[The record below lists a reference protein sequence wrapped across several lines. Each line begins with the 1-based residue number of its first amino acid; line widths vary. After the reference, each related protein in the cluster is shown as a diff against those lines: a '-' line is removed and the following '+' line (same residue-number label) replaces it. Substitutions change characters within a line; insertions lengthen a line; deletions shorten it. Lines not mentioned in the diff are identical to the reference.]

1 MTAEDRLQWDARYE
15 RAGPAPTG
23 ERPGPPLRLAP
34 FEHLF
39 PTAGTALELACGRGR
54 GAVWLAGRG
63 MTVWGVDVS
72 PVAIAS
78 ARRLAEE
85 HGVGPQCR
93 FDVVDLDDGLPPGPP
108 VDLVLCH
115 RFRDPRL
122 DPAVV
127 GRLAPG
133 GLLAIVVLSEVDAGP
148 GSFRVRPGAL
158 LTAVAALEVVAH
170 GEGGGEAWLVARAPG

>member
-1 MTAEDRLQWDARYE
+1 MTAEDRLQWDERYT
-15 RAGPAPTG
+15 RAGSAPADD
-23 ERPGPPLRLAP
+23 RPGPPPRLAA

-39 PTAGTALELACGRGR
+39 PTAGSALELACGRGQ
-54 GAVWLAGRG
+54 GVVWLASRG
-63 MTVWGVDVS
+63 MTAWGVDVS

-78 ARRLAEE
+78 ARRLAHR
-85 HGVGPQCR
+85 HGVSSRCR
-93 FDVVDLDDGLPPGPP
+93 FDVVDLDGGLPPGPP

-158 LTAVAALEVVAH
+158 LTAFAALEVVAH
-170 GEGGGEAWLVARAPG
+170 GEGGGEAWLVARAPA